1 MTRFMSIVFMI
12 FGVLFILASLG
23 LFSLGI
29 GSVLIVLILGG
40 AVFCLGLSMKRLSEI
55 ENKLG
60 KFSLIPNEQKEP
72 LIRCE
77 KCGRLYQVDVS
88 ECPYCKLNELNNKLN
103 DLNNYIK
110 YSKKD

>member
-1 MTRFMSIVFMI
+1 MTKAMSIVFMI
-12 FGVLFILASLG
+12 FGVLFMLASLG

-55 ENKLG
+55 ENNLG
-60 KFSLIPNEQKEP
+60 RFSLIPNKQKEP

-77 KCGRLYQVDVS
+77 KCNRLYHLDVT
-88 ECPYCKLNELNNKLN
+88 ECPYCKLDDLNNKLN

>member
-1 MTRFMSIVFMI
+1 MTKVMSIVFMS
-12 FGVLFILASLG
+12 FGVLFMLASFG
-23 LFSLGI
+23 VISMGI
-29 GSVLIVLILGG
+29 GAFLIVLILGG
-40 AVFCLGLSMKRLSEI
+40 AVFCLGMSMKKLEEV

-60 KFSLIPNEQKEP
+60 KFSLTPNDQKEP

-77 KCGRLYQVDVS
+77 KCNRLYQLDVT
-88 ECPYCKLNELNNKLN
+88 ECPYCKLQDLNNKLN